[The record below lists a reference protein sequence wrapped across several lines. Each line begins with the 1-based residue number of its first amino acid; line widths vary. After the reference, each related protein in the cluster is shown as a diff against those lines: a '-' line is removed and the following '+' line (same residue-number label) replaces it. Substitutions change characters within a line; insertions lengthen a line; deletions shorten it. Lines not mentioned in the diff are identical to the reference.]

1 MCFFTQINNSNS
13 ILLQISHF
21 THKKDVFTTKIHG
34 NEKTPNFINYF
45 CSSFLNPKNQSDML
59 EIDFKEIITVSMV
72 LFAVIDIVGSIP
84 IIVNLR
90 AKVGHIE
97 SEKAS
102 IVAGAIMIVFLF
114 VGEGLLNLIGIDVH
128 SFAVAGSFVL
138 FFLALEMILGIRI
151 YRDEEPGSASIV
163 PLAFP
168 LIAGAGTMTTLL
180 SLRSQF
186 HTINIIIA
194 IVLNIILVY
203 IVLKSSKKIE
213 NLLGENGLGVVRKTF
228 GVILLA
234 IAVKLFAANV
244 KGLFV

>member
-1 MCFFTQINNSNS
+1 M
-13 ILLQISHF
+13 LL
-21 THKKDVFTTKIHG
+21 
-34 NEKTPNFINYF
+34 
-45 CSSFLNPKNQSDML
+45 
-59 EIDFKEIITVSMV
+59 DFKEIVTVSMV
-72 LFAVIDIVGSIP
+72 LFAVIDIVGTIP
-84 IIVNLR
+84 IIVDLR
-90 AKVGHIE
+90 TRHGHIE

-102 IVAGAIMIVFLF
+102 AVAGIIMIVFLF
-114 VGEGLLNLIGIDVH
+114 IGEEFLKLIGIDVH

-151 YRDEEPGSASIV
+151 YKDEGSNSASIV

-186 HTINIIIA
+186 DTINIVIA
-194 IVLNIILVY
+194 ILLNIILVY
-203 IVLKSSKKIE
+203 VVLRSSAKIE
-213 NLLGENGLGVVRKTF
+213 KMLGKNGLGVIRKTF
-228 GVILLA
+228 GVVLLA